1 MGKIRGQV
9 LTGGSLSATSG
20 LTMAVDRRF
29 SATRKGWSP
38 NPIRG
43 YFGKSD
49 ESEMAGAASEFRT
62 RWLMRTTQMV
72 GDHQD
77 QTEIAIA
84 LHHFDAALTEAQN
97 DEFLTRLENR

>member
-1 MGKIRGQV
+1 
-9 LTGGSLSATSG
+9 
-20 LTMAVDRRF
+20 
-29 SATRKGWSP
+29 
-38 NPIRG
+38 
-43 YFGKSD
+43 
-49 ESEMAGAASEFRT
+49 
-62 RWLMRTTQMV
+62 MRTTQMV